1 MKINTFDIDGVIDFG
16 DTYTGVRPCVND
28 IIITG
33 RSVHSDRESTE
44 KMLRDRGINNM
55 LFMNDLRRDDP
66 EYGRQASGRFKA
78 KMITMLKKQGYDIGM
93 HFEDDEIQIDEIKK
107 EHPDLHIVHLV
118 RQDGIHPYE

>member
-33 RSVHSDRESTE
+33 RSVHTEREATE

-93 HFEDDEIQIDEIKK
+93 HFEDDKIQIDEIKK
-107 EHPDLHIVHLV
+107 EHPDLHLSL
-118 RQDGIHPYE
+118 IHI